1 MSMEITD
8 KEVVDLLEKVEKI
21 KTNLDNKTITV
32 DDVEEEYVIFLNLL
46 YEIEIQELENN
57 IKRLNSDIEEYK
69 VRIRNAIEFLKSKRN
84 S

>member
-1 MSMEITD
+1 MEITD
-8 KEVVDLLEKVEKI
+8 KEVVDLLEKVEEI

-57 IKRLNSDIEEYK
+57 IKRLNSNIEEYK
-69 VRIRNAIEFLKSKRN
+69 VRLKNAIEFLKNKRK

>member
-1 MSMEITD
+1 MEITD

>member
-1 MSMEITD
+1 MEITD
-8 KEVVDLLEKVEKI
+8 KEVVDLLEKVEII

-32 DDVEEEYVIFLNLL
+32 DDVEEEYVVFLNLL
-46 YEIEIQELENN
+46 YEMEIQELENN

-69 VRIRNAIEFLKSKRN
+69 ARMRNAIEFLKSKRN